1 MKCTTKSCQRSKNI
15 LANGFCTTCNE
26 AKKVENP
33 QKQITPNK
41 IEVNVN
47 EIKTIY
53 NKLKMGDV
61 VDHVVNSV
69 IIGGILGFIS
79 QNDANLQLKAR
90 VSELESDLKTSKLR
104 IYSLENWMTR
114 NEEDKKTIEKDI
126 KKCSNLID
134 ELSEQ
139 KEAPIIQNEASPNSV
154 QQKCSQCGEVF
165 SKNSD
170 FEIHMEEKHNVD
182 KNFKCDTCGKLFGD

>member
-1 MKCTTKSCQRSKNI
+1 MKCTTKSCQRPKNI

-33 QKQITPNK
+33 QKQKTPNNK

-61 VDHVVNSV
+61 VDQNVVNSV

-104 IYSLENWMTR
+104 IDSLENWMTR
-114 NEEDKKTIEKDI
+114 NEEDKKTIEKD
-126 KKCSNLID
+126 KKKVL
-134 ELSEQ
+134 
-139 KEAPIIQNEASPNSV
+139 
-154 QQKCSQCGEVF
+154 
-165 SKNSD
+165 
-170 FEIHMEEKHNVD
+170 
-182 KNFKCDTCGKLFGD
+182 